1 MQKSDNRPV
10 IVGNICIGQWGSK
23 YMAWVWK
30 HCVWGGGVVFFQ
42 YLLWA
47 NKQEY
52 VQTESNYHLQTI
64 PISTSV
70 EATLNF

>member
-1 MQKSDNRPV
+1 
-10 IVGNICIGQWGSK
+10 
-23 YMAWVWK
+23 MAWVWK
-30 HCVWGGGVVFFQ
+30 HRVGAGGGVVFFQ

-64 PISTSV
+64 PISASV
-70 EATLNF
+70 EATVNFQDVQ